1 MALSPSSPPAKAATK
16 SVTPMAFVRAVLS
29 AYDKY
34 GVDPHGGLRAAGLT
48 LAQTR
53 KAHARVGVEQLEARS
68 ATARQELDD
77 EALGWFSR
85 RLPWGSYGLL
95 CRASLG
101 AATLEVALRRWC
113 RHHALLTDDVTL
125 ALDVDRKTATLSL
138 RDGKGSLAL
147 HELGSLTTLRYVH
160 GYACWLL
167 DSRLPLRE
175 VTFPFA
181 APAHAAVY
189 ASLFPGPV
197 RFSAGP
203 ASLSFDPS
211 YLQLSPRRS
220 DHDLDVMLERALPL
234 TSRPYRRDRLL
245 ANRVREQ
252 LLSSLHGSAAT
263 VAVALHVS
271 VRSLHRE
278 LSREGTS
285 LQRVKDEVRRT
296 IATDAL
302 RRTRLSIK
310 QVAERAG
317 FVSEKSFARAFKS
330 WTGESPSEF
339 RGGGAALQTAP

>member
-1 MALSPSSPPAKAATK
+1 MAKKLPVSAARA
-16 SVTPMAFVRAVLS
+16 VTPMAFVRAVLS

-34 GVDPHGGLRAAGLT
+34 GVDPRRALQAGRLT

-53 KAHARVGVEQLEARS
+53 RVHARIEVDQLEALS
-68 ATARQELDD
+68 ATAMQELDD

-85 RLPWGSYGLL
+85 RLPWGSYGML

-101 AATLEVALRRWC
+101 APSLEIALRRWC

-125 ALDVDRKTATLSL
+125 QLEVDRRTATLSL
-138 RDGKGSLAL
+138 RDGEGSLAL

-181 APAHAAVY
+181 APPHAAVY
-189 ASLFPGPV
+189 ELLFPGPV

-211 YLQLSPRRS
+211 YLALSPRRT
-220 DHDLDVMLERALPL
+220 DHDLDGMLKRALPL

-245 ANRVREQ
+245 ASRVRETF
-252 LLSSLHGSAAT
+252 LAAPQT
-263 VAVALHVS
+263 APVAEDLARALHVS

-278 LSREGTS
+278 LAREGTT
-285 LQRVKDEVRRT
+285 LQTIKDELRCT
-296 IATDAL
+296 LASDLL
-302 RRTRLSIK
+302 RRTGLSIK
-310 QVAERAG
+310 QVAARVG
-317 FVSEKSFARAFKS
+317 FENEKSFARAFRG
-330 WTGESPSEF
+330 WTGETPSGH
-339 RGGGAALQTAP
+339 RARVVVQS